1 MKLKSAIIASFVM
14 MANVAE
20 AQVWNQHDMTIT
32 PLCGGTGTIFEWT
45 LEYEMSDTEV
55 VCMGGCDTTAFID
68 VWDYRPGGSDVLVC
82 SVNVNVSA
90 DWSGSGSCFTPVL
103 YGTGSFSC
111 DLSGYYGGA
120 AGNSLDLY
128 YVMEPEIPG
137 ICGNP
142 YWSSGTLAL
151 PECGSSG
158 GNGTSQINCSGTSCS
173 STPNPLPSYAY
184 AYNYW
189 DPCQGGAYTWSAT
202 ADFEA
207 NRDRGCVGGDA
218 TEGATG
224 SCTGGVELTGSGTWQ
239 GSGTGVILVSLATDG
254 ANGSTGITSLT
265 ATCQGVGTASIDCLG
280 TSCSTDPSPLPH
292 QATADTTW
300 DPCAGAAF
308 TWRANGDF
316 ESGSDRFC
324 VGGTATAGAGGGCTT
339 GVELSGVGPWSG
351 AAAGSITLSLATDAS
366 QASTGLSSLVA
377 TCNAG
382 ATAQISC
389 SGRRC
394 TSTPNPLPN
403 DATAQTRWDPCNGG
417 AFTWQASGDFE
428 AGFDRACVGGLATA
442 GNSAACA
449 SGDELTGA
457 GPWSGTASGPVTV
470 SLATDASTES
480 AGIMGLDATCS
491 GGPVPGAASIRC
503 AGSTCTT
510 SPMPLP
516 DSATAMTSWD
526 PCAGA
531 GFSWTATGQMEGGI
545 DRGCLGGVATAGS
558 SGGCSGGSELT
569 GDGPWDGTA
578 TGPVTISLA
587 TDESLSSQGF
597 SVRLGACDGP
607 PAGGAIDLS
616 GTLAGI
622 TSSTRAG
629 RKIRIAYDAENRG
642 TVMAPAHANEIKL
655 LPDGGTGDGYSLCR
669 DRVEALAPG
678 AKARRSLECLVPNE
692 VPPGLWQ
699 VVVFIDSDNLVTES
713 SEANNRLSSS
723 LQVTGA
729 DDNPAGGAS
738 PDESSGGC
746 RATHSPRT
754 TPWGLWVGVA
764 LLVRRRK
771 H

>member
-1 MKLKSAIIASFVM
+1 
-14 MANVAE
+14 
-20 AQVWNQHDMTIT
+20 
-32 PLCGGTGTIFEWT
+32 
-45 LEYEMSDTEV
+45 
-55 VCMGGCDTTAFID
+55 
-68 VWDYRPGGSDVLVC
+68 
-82 SVNVNVSA
+82 
-90 DWSGSGSCFTPVL
+90 
-103 YGTGSFSC
+103 
-111 DLSGYYGGA
+111 
-120 AGNSLDLY
+120 
-128 YVMEPEIPG
+128 
-137 ICGNP
+137 
-142 YWSSGTLAL
+142 
-151 PECGSSG
+151 
-158 GNGTSQINCSGTSCS
+158 
-173 STPNPLPSYAY
+173 
-184 AYNYW
+184 
-189 DPCQGGAYTWSAT
+189 
-202 ADFEA
+202 
-207 NRDRGCVGGDA
+207 
-218 TEGATG
+218 
-224 SCTGGVELTGSGTWQ
+224 
-239 GSGTGVILVSLATDG
+239 
-254 ANGSTGITSLT
+254 
-265 ATCQGVGTASIDCLG
+265 
-280 TSCSTDPSPLPH
+280 
-292 QATADTTW
+292 
-300 DPCAGAAF
+300 
-308 TWRANGDF
+308 
-316 ESGSDRFC
+316 
-324 VGGTATAGAGGGCTT
+324 
-339 GVELSGVGPWSG
+339 
-351 AAAGSITLSLATDAS
+351 
-366 QASTGLSSLVA
+366 
-377 TCNAG
+377 
-382 ATAQISC
+382 
-389 SGRRC
+389 
-394 TSTPNPLPN
+394 
-403 DATAQTRWDPCNGG
+403 
-417 AFTWQASGDFE
+417 
-428 AGFDRACVGGLATA
+428 
-442 GNSAACA
+442 
-449 SGDELTGA
+449 
-457 GPWSGTASGPVTV
+457 
-470 SLATDASTES
+470 
-480 AGIMGLDATCS
+480 
-491 GGPVPGAASIRC
+491 
-503 AGSTCTT
+503 
-510 SPMPLP
+510 
-516 DSATAMTSWD
+516 
-526 PCAGA
+526 
-531 GFSWTATGQMEGGI
+531 MEGGI